1 MRRSHGRASPCAMR
15 RKDKKN
21 VLIVVWS
28 VVLFV
33 LYAKQILEQFNEPG
47 ERRPNLKV
55 HSTDCTMGR
64 LGL

>member
-1 MRRSHGRASPCAMR
+1 MR